1 MERVIWMLQL
11 NAVTVG
17 GGPSTAN
24 SQAPLASTSLM
35 ASVVKRMQ
43 QPSYSDSEGRRS
55 ARHIDQLSRRLF
67 PAIFIAFNVIYW
79 SVYGAV
85 ENPV

>member
-1 MERVIWMLQL
+1 MLQL
-11 NAVTVG
+11 NVVTAG
-17 GGPSTAN
+17 GGQSAANPQTRLPS
-24 SQAPLASTSLM
+24 SSLM
-35 ASVVKRMQ
+35 ASVVKRLQ

-79 SVYGAV
+79 TVYGTA
-85 ENPV
+85 ENPA